1 MNIKEDSSPSGSG
14 WLGRLSVVLKTVFL
28 LAVAT
33 QLSLVAGLAVD
44 QLDSR
49 GWATFAVLSN
59 LLLISVGLVHHSC
72 HKRLFARLKQSESD
86 VRDQLLAAQ
95 SHIGV
100 LNAAVK
106 DLQREDVNTG
116 ALLRHAFV
124 DELEREIESSRRTE
138 VPMSLLTL
146 EPDDLSDESSLQ
158 RLASALRERV
168 RSSDRLAVVSKGQ
181 LAVLLHNTVIEDAT
195 VVSEGWVEWLRAERN
210 APVSAGLSELIAH
223 RDDAQTFIGRSLQ
236 ALEHAKEHG
245 GTNLSVIQ
253 VNVSSDRLRVVDPQ
267 SPA

>member
-1 MNIKEDSSPSGSG
+1 MNIKEDSSPSG
-14 WLGRLSVVLKTVFL
+14 WLARLSVILKTAFL

-44 QLDSR
+44 QLDGR
-49 GWATFAVLSN
+49 GWAAFAVLSN

-72 HKRLFARLKQSESD
+72 HKRLFARLKQSERSAQ
-86 VRDQLLAAQ
+86 DQLLAAQ

-100 LNAAVK
+100 LSAAVK
-106 DLQREDVNTG
+106 ELQREDVNTG

-124 DELEREIESSRRTE
+124 DELEREIEASRRTE

-146 EPDDLSDESSLQ
+146 EPEQSNDEGALQ
-158 RLASALRERV
+158 KLATALRERV

-181 LAVLLHNTVIEDAT
+181 LGVLLHNTVIEDAT
-195 VVSEGWVEWLRAERN
+195 VVSEGWIEWLRTERN

-245 GTNLSVIQ
+245 GAKLSVIQ
-253 VNVSSDRLRVVDPQ
+253 VNVSSDRLRQVQ
-267 SPA
+267 